1 MSKIELERSGTINYM
16 IPKSQ
21 HGGTNNLIA
30 QLQKVVNNMNEGHYA
45 TRRTYIPI
53 TADFCGFVAQ
63 RFKLQKIANIKD
75 KHLKAYAEELKTRG
89 NSDKTIKN
97 KLSAI
102 RNIHNRIPGAKF
114 SLADAR
120 TFNAELNLDSTPGIT
135 NVDRS
140 WSALEFEAFK
150 GKAIILG
157 RDEIAAAF
165 DLMLHLGLRL
175 DEAVTLRHHHIKDA
189 LKTGTLHIHR
199 ITKGKVPRNIPLTED
214 ARRVLIRISSTC
226 KSGEYAITPKKY
238 VRTHSIHTFKKA
250 IQNFVGYHRTKIQLP
265 KRSLNAHNV
274 EAEMK
279 SALTCHGLR
288 HTFAKSTYERLRSEG
303 YSKKE
308 AKVQVSKQ
316 LGHNRIKITDV
327 YLSNLN

>member
-1 MSKIELERSGTINYM
+1 
-16 IPKSQ
+16 
-21 HGGTNNLIA
+21 
-30 QLQKVVNNMNEGHYA
+30 
-45 TRRTYIPI
+45 
-53 TADFCGFVAQ
+53 
-63 RFKLQKIANIKD
+63 LQKIANIKD
-75 KHLKAYAEELKTRG
+75 KHLKAYAADLKTRG

-102 RNIHNRIPGAKF
+102 RNIHNLIPGAKY

-120 TFNAELNLDSTPGIT
+120 TINAELNLDSTPSIT

-140 WSALEFEAFK
+140 WSVLEFEALK
-150 GKAIILG
+150 GKATVLG

-189 LKTGTLHIHR
+189 LKTGSLHIHR

-214 ARRVLIRISSTC
+214 ARKVLVRISNTS
-226 KSGEYAITPKKY
+226 KSGDYAITPKKY
-238 VRTHSIHTFKKA
+238 VKTHSIHTFKKA
-250 IQNFVGYHRTKIQLP
+250 IQNFVGYHRTKIQQP

-288 HTFAKSTYERLRSEG
+288 HTFAKSTYESLRRQG
-303 YSKKE
+303 CSKKQ
-308 AKVQVSKQ
+308 AKLKVSKQ
-316 LGHNRIKITDV
+316 LGHHRLEITEV
-327 YLSNLN
+327 YLSTLN

>member
-1 MSKIELERSGTINYM
+1 
-16 IPKSQ
+16 
-21 HGGTNNLIA
+21 
-30 QLQKVVNNMNEGHYA
+30 MNEGHYS

-53 TADFCGFVAQ
+53 NKDFYKFTAQ

-75 KHLKAYAEELKTRG
+75 KHIKAYAEELKNRG

-102 RNIHNRIPGAKF
+102 RNIHNLIPGAKYE
-114 SLADAR
+114 LADAR
-120 TFNAELNLDSTPGIT
+120 TFNAELNLDATPIIT

-140 WSALEFEAFK
+140 WSALEFEALK
-150 GKAIILG
+150 SKAIVLG
-157 RDEIAAAF
+157 RDQIADAL

-189 LKTGTLHIHR
+189 LKTGTLHIQR
-199 ITKGKVPRNIPLTED
+199 ITKGKVPRDIPLTGD
-214 ARRVLIRISSTC
+214 ARKILDSIFRTC
-226 KSGEYAITPKKY
+226 SPGDYAITPKEY
-238 VRTHSIHTFKKA
+238 VKKHKIHEFKKA

-274 EAEMK
+274 EANMK

-288 HTFAKSTYERLRSEG
+288 HTFAKSTYESLRSEG
-303 YSKKE
+303 YSKQQ
-308 AKVQVSKQ
+308 AKLQVSKQ
-316 LGHNRIKITDV
+316 LGHHRIKITEV